1 LTRRAPDGA
10 GTRER
15 ATMRASR
22 RARGM
27 VATALVASILAFGA
41 SVVAGDERVD
51 VGANRATVGYALGV
65 TRVETT
71 GCAESAPAARVTLDA
86 ALPLGAR
93 DVECRFALVDE
104 TADAW
109 ALDETGISRVVPLGN
124 ATRDDQFWHLARE
137 ALGGVDDHHPAHA
150 SPARVEHLDPA
161 VVTCAFP
168 PLGGPDPDA
177 LAGALDAGALTITVA
192 WRDPA
197 PAHAPAPAAADD
209 EDPSPTPRRIAR
221 PALDDPASRPRFATR
236 AWRLATVPA
245 EIRASS
251 RSDLVELRG
260 AGFAPA
266 ATDASATCAF
276 EGLARENTPDADA
289 DADSNLNSN
298 RASNDAS
305 AAPRDA
311 LVGAGSSSSSSSS
324 AAVRRTSSSPGGV
337 AVAVAYVRGTRTT
350 RATILGDDRV
360 VCEPPPAGFLVDAIE
375 VRARAMACEA
385 PDDVSSPSSS
395 SGDVRP
401 RAMDSATRLSAPVV
415 EMMAHEMIAEEG
427 SGFVRVRVRLSERHA
442 DAVAPVEATAELR
455 GATARDGDDFLSS
468 GLGPNVG
475 RPAATATV
483 RWEAGA
489 RAGAVREVL
498 VPIVDDAAHE
508 GEEMEFFEVVLVSAT
523 NAATAKAPMDAS
535 SVIFIRDDD
544 APPAFEF
551 VPNVPAHRPRPA
563 TYDGTDAGGMYPR
576 ETIGY
581 AARVASSNGVNSTT
595 YFDAA
600 AKEEEEATRKRRTRR
615 DAASDSSASSVDGV
629 EAIIRRVSGVASA
642 PSVLHYET
650 VTVADDGSYARVGGE
665 MVWDT
670 SGEDAAST
678 SERRVF
684 IPVDWSVVPDHAEI
698 AVGLR
703 LTAVANARAPVNE
716 PAEAAAVWMYGVER
730 GSCAR
735 GFRRDEPAP
744 ARDAQLS
751 AMVVRGEGDDRDQD
765 ERRGTLDLVPAF
777 HPTRRSYAVATR
789 TESGSGTGAGTE
801 EIILDA
807 TLFDPRATLEVSAE
821 GSGATAAS
829 RVGAEA
835 ASRVVVV
842 GLARDG
848 EETRV
853 TIKVTTPDGS
863 GTESY
868 EIRAG
873 VSGRPGVS
881 STSSSSSSP
890 DASPSSSPS
899 APPSAPPSASPSAPP
914 SPTGSPIVLTSPSE
928 PPDASELSACRRCA
942 PGWFAETV
950 DASACAACP
959 PGTASSRDPAGIT
972 CDPCAAGWY
981 AKREAQKT
989 CMPCIVGAY
998 ATSRGSTA
1006 CEACPAGF
1014 RTMDD
1019 AARGCVAESDAA
1031 AASGKNA
1038 RETMTLVRTEVHIV
1052 AAFELTLR
1060 EDEDEDDAVRTGAE
1074 DAVTDREE
1082 EEEEEDASA
1091 AMGLGLA
1098 EAAGVINAHEGF
1110 TDRYVLTQLV
1120 RSDCAR
1126 AFGIPTAA
1134 VEAKLRTRHAS
1145 DASDEV
1151 GTKDET
1157 TSASRRLL
1165 GDEED
1170 AREADEG
1177 ADADAAAAAADA
1189 DAATAAATSTAAAAG
1204 VPAGASGAVG
1214 RARTRRV
1221 LISANVTAVLEEHFP
1236 PSADE
1241 EDIAA
1246 AIEVQRLNADAGV
1259 QLLGEDPARFFSHT
1273 TKILGEKGATT
1284 TRVDSAT
1291 TRATPVLTPEDPL
1304 EGDGPGAADA
1314 WVFVGVGAA
1323 CLALM
1328 AGGRKA
1334 VSRVRGMLPGSRG
1347 GSPSRV
1353 LRAGGRWQQR
1363 STRRIRRSRRSGFER
1378 FEDEEPSADGIF
1390 RAADAA
1396 DVGAARGTHRRTSS
1410 RDLAAMEGAV

>member
-1 LTRRAPDGA
+1 
-10 GTRER
+10 
-15 ATMRASR
+15 
-22 RARGM
+22 M

-51 VGANRATVGYALGV
+51 VGGNRATVGYALGV

-109 ALDETGISRVVPLGN
+109 ASDETGISRVVPLGN

-150 SPARVEHLDPA
+150 SPARVDDPDPA

-197 PAHAPAPAAADD
+197 PAHAPAPAAAAND
-209 EDPSPTPRRIAR
+209 EDPSPTPCRIAR

-251 RSDLVELRG
+251 RSHLVELRG
-260 AGFAPA
+260 AGFGPA

-276 EGLARENTPDADA
+276 EGFARETTPDANA
-289 DADSNLNSN
+289 NANADSNSNSNSKSN

-324 AAVRRTSSSPGGV
+324 AAARRTSSRPGGV

-360 VCEPPPAGFLVDAIE
+360 VCEAPPAGFLVDAIE

-385 PDDVSSPSSS
+385 PDDVSSSSSS
-395 SGDVRP
+395 SGDQNP
-401 RAMDSATRLSAPVV
+401 RALDSATRLSAPVV

-427 SGFVRVRVRLSERHA
+427 SGFVRVRLRLSERHA

-455 GATARDGDDFLSS
+455 GVTARAGDDFLST

-475 RPAATATV
+475 RPSATARV

-489 RAGAVREVL
+489 RAGTVREVL

-508 GEEMEFFEVVLVSAT
+508 GEEMEFFEVVLVSAA
-523 NAATAKAPMDAS
+523 NAATANAPMDAS

-581 AARVASSNGVNSTT
+581 AARVASSSGVNATM

-600 AKEEEEATRKRRTRR
+600 AKEEEEATRKRSLRR

-716 PAEAAAVWMYGVER
+716 PAEAAAVWIYGVER

-751 AMVVRGEGDDRDQD
+751 AMVVRGEDEGDDRDQD

-777 HPTRRSYAVATR
+777 HPTRRSYAIATR

-821 GSGATAAS
+821 GSGATAAA

-863 GTESY
+863 ATESY

-881 STSSSSSSP
+881 SASASASASAASSSP

-899 APPSAPPSASPSAPP
+899 SSPSAPP

-972 CDPCAAGWY
+972 CDPCEAGWY
-981 AKREAQKT
+981 AKREAQTT

-1019 AARGCVAESDAA
+1019 AARGCVAESAAA
-1031 AASGKNA
+1031 AASGNDA
-1038 RETMTLVRTEVHIV
+1038 RETMKLVRTEVHIV
-1052 AAFELTLR
+1052 AAFEVTLR
-1060 EDEDEDDAVRTGAE
+1060 EDEDEDDAVRAGAE
-1074 DAVTDREE
+1074 DAVTDRKEE
-1082 EEEEEDASA
+1082 EEEEEEGEVASA

-1134 VEAKLRTRHAS
+1134 VEAKLRTRHVS
-1145 DASDEV
+1145 DASDED
-1151 GTKDET
+1151 GFEDET
-1157 TSASRRLL
+1157 TSGSRRLL

-1177 ADADAAAAAADA
+1177 ADADAAADAADA
-1189 DAATAAATSTAAAAG
+1189 DAATAAGTTGTAAAAG
-1204 VPAGASGAVG
+1204 VPAGASAAVG

-1304 EGDGPGAADA
+1304 EGDGPGATDA

-1328 AGGRKA
+1328 AGGQKA

-1353 LRAGGRWQQR
+1353 LRAGGRSQQR
-1363 STRRIRRSRRSGFER
+1363 SARRIRRSRRSGFER

-1390 RAADAA
+1390 RVADAA

>member
-1 LTRRAPDGA
+1 MT
-10 GTRER
+10 
-15 ATMRASR
+15 
-22 RARGM
+22 
-27 VATALVASILAFGA
+27 
-41 SVVAGDERVD
+41 
-51 VGANRATVGYALGV
+51 
-65 TRVETT
+65 
-71 GCAESAPAARVTLDA
+71 
-86 ALPLGAR
+86 
-93 DVECRFALVDE
+93 
-104 TADAW
+104 
-109 ALDETGISRVVPLGN
+109 
-124 ATRDDQFWHLARE
+124 
-137 ALGGVDDHHPAHA
+137 
-150 SPARVEHLDPA
+150 
-161 VVTCAFP
+161 
-168 PLGGPDPDA
+168 
-177 LAGALDAGALTITVA
+177 
-192 WRDPA
+192 
-197 PAHAPAPAAADD
+197 
-209 EDPSPTPRRIAR
+209 
-221 PALDDPASRPRFATR
+221 
-236 AWRLATVPA
+236 
-245 EIRASS
+245 
-251 RSDLVELRG
+251 
-260 AGFAPA
+260 
-266 ATDASATCAF
+266 
-276 EGLARENTPDADA
+276 
-289 DADSNLNSN
+289 
-298 RASNDAS
+298 
-305 AAPRDA
+305 
-311 LVGAGSSSSSSSS
+311 
-324 AAVRRTSSSPGGV
+324 
-337 AVAVAYVRGTRTT
+337 
-350 RATILGDDRV
+350 
-360 VCEPPPAGFLVDAIE
+360 
-375 VRARAMACEA
+375 
-385 PDDVSSPSSS
+385 
-395 SGDVRP
+395 
-401 RAMDSATRLSAPVV
+401 
-415 EMMAHEMIAEEG
+415 AHEMIAEEG
-427 SGFVRVRVRLSERHA
+427 SGFVRVRARLSERHA

-455 GATARDGDDFLSS
+455 GVTARDGDDFLST

-475 RPAATATV
+475 RAAATATV
-483 RWEAGA
+483 RWDAGA

-508 GEEMEFFEVVLVSAT
+508 GDEMEFFEVVLVSAT
-523 NAATAKAPMDAS
+523 NAVTAEAPMDAS

-581 AARVASSNGVNSTT
+581 AARVASSNDVNATT

-600 AKEEEEATRKRRTRR
+600 AKEEEEATRKRKQSLRR
-615 DAASDSSASSVDGV
+615 DAASDSSV

-650 VTVADDGSYARVGGE
+650 VTVADDGSYARVCGE

-670 SGEDAAST
+670 SEEDAASA

-744 ARDAQLS
+744 ARPAQLS
-751 AMVVRGEGDDRDQD
+751 AMVVRGEGEGDDREQDRDRDRD

-777 HPTRRSYAVATR
+777 HPTRQSYAVATR
-789 TESGSGTGAGTE
+789 TES

-853 TIKVTTPDGS
+853 TIKVTTRDGS
-863 GTESY
+863 ATESY

-881 STSSSSSSP
+881 SASSTASAASSP
-890 DASPSSSPS
+890 PD
-899 APPSAPPSASPSAPP
+899 APP
-914 SPTGSPIVLTSPSE
+914 SPTGSPILLTSPSE

-981 AKREAQKT
+981 AKREAQTT

-1031 AASGKNA
+1031 AASGNDA

-1060 EDEDEDDAVRTGAE
+1060 EDEEEDEDDAVRAGAE

-1082 EEEEEDASA
+1082 EEDDDASA

-1126 AFGIPTAA
+1126 AFRIPTAA
-1134 VEAKLRTRHAS
+1134 VEAKLRTRHVS
-1145 DASDEV
+1145 DASDDD
-1151 GTKDET
+1151 GTEDET

-1177 ADADAAAAAADA
+1177 AGADAAADA

-1204 VPAGASGAVG
+1204 VPAGASAAVG

-1314 WVFVGVGAA
+1314 WIFVGVGAA

-1353 LRAGGRWQQR
+1353 LRAGGRSQQR
-1363 STRRIRRSRRSGFER
+1363 SARRIRRSRRSGFER
-1378 FEDEEPSADGIF
+1378 FEDEEPTADGIF